1 MKKNNLFLLF
11 AAASFIF
18 SCSSELKETTL
29 IVGKFEGE
37 VPQNVHITIP
47 HLVDTVINVENKTFR
62 LEVPTSNI
70 VIGTV
75 STGNEDVKFIPDG
88 TVLNIKFYGSREVL
102 VKSNTPKMS
111 LTERYIAF
119 NKMIESVGKDLRTK
133 LDAIQA
139 DTALKEEEMSEKIA
153 DCYDEIGKIF
163 KEFNSKVIEE
173 NKNNL
178 LSVLA
183 LSNIQYEFNDFQLD
197 SILNKL
203 DSSVLSMPSIIK
215 LKNAIDSRK
224 ETVEGKMFKDF
235 TIVQDPASPAKSTV
249 KLSDYVGK
257 GKYVLV
263 DFWASWCRPCKM
275 EIPYL
280 RSIYNSYH
288 GRRFDVVSVSVWDD
302 PKAARDTAKAYGV
315 RWKQI
320 VNAQSIPTE
329 IYGIQGIPQIILFG
343 PDGTIVKR
351 DLRGADIEKEVVK
364 HLSNFPLVTD

>member
-11 AAASFIF
+11 AAAAFSF
-18 SCSSELKETTL
+18 SCSTELKDTTL

-37 VPQNVHITIP
+37 VPQNVHITVP
-47 HLVDTVINVENKTFR
+47 HLIDTVINVENKSFR
-62 LEVPTSNI
+62 LEVPTSHTL
-70 VIGTV
+70 IGTI
-75 STGNEDVKFIPDG
+75 STGNEGVKFIPDG
-88 TVLNIKFYGSREVL
+88 TVLNIKFYGNREAF
-102 VKSNTPKMS
+102 VKSNAPKIS
-111 LTERYIAF
+111 VTERYITF
-119 NKMIESVGKDLRTK
+119 NKKIESVGKDLRAK
-133 LDAIQA
+133 LDAIQS
-139 DTALKEEEMSEKIA
+139 DTVLKEEEMSEKIA

-163 KEFNSKVIEE
+163 REFNSKVIEE

-203 DSSVLSMPSIIK
+203 DSSVLSMPSVVK
-215 LKNAIDSRK
+215 LKKAIDNRK

-235 TIVQDPASPAKSTV
+235 TIVQDPSYPAKSTV

-263 DFWASWCRPCKM
+263 DFWASWCKPCKM

-302 PKAARDTAKAYGV
+302 PKAARDTAKVYGV
-315 RWKQI
+315 KWKQI

-351 DLRGADIEKEVVK
+351 DLRGAEIEKEVVK

>member
-1 MKKNNLFLLF
+1 
-11 AAASFIF
+11 
-18 SCSSELKETTL
+18 
-29 IVGKFEGE
+29 
-37 VPQNVHITIP
+37 
-47 HLVDTVINVENKTFR
+47 
-62 LEVPTSNI
+62 
-70 VIGTV
+70 
-75 STGNEDVKFIPDG
+75 
-88 TVLNIKFYGSREVL
+88 
-102 VKSNTPKMS
+102 
-111 LTERYIAF
+111 
-119 NKMIESVGKDLRTK
+119 
-133 LDAIQA
+133 
-139 DTALKEEEMSEKIA
+139 
-153 DCYDEIGKIF
+153 
-163 KEFNSKVIEE
+163 
-173 NKNNL
+173 
-178 LSVLA
+178 
-183 LSNIQYEFNDFQLD
+183 
-197 SILNKL
+197 
-203 DSSVLSMPSIIK
+203 

-302 PKAARDTAKAYGV
+302 PKAARDTAKAYGI

-343 PDGTIVKR
+343 PDGTILKR
-351 DLRGADIEKEVVK
+351 GLRGKDIEAEVAKYVK
-364 HLSNFPLVTD
+364 